1 MSPIEQENPM
11 KNLKQRFQD
20 DPYFAAFVIVVG
32 ASIAAGLIKSTAKM
46 VESSAYAYRASKL

>member
-1 MSPIEQENPM
+1 M

-20 DPYFAAFVIVVG
+20 DPYFAAFVIVIG
-32 ASIAAGLIKSTAKM
+32 ASVAAGLIKSTAKM